1 MTTKIAEKSEAVF
14 AVRPARTRLLVGS
27 RMAGNKAAGGTRPR
41 RVPAFISADEA
52 YYWTRE
58 WQQDV
63 LESMQALR
71 AGEYED
77 FDSDDPNDVARWLL
91 SVDKDDCV

>member
-1 MTTKIAEKSEAVF
+1 MTITIANSSERVF
-14 AVRPARTRLLVGS
+14 LSRASRTPSLPAS
-27 RMAGNKAAGGTRPR
+27 RMASNGPTGAPR

-63 LESMQALR
+63 LMSMQALR
-71 AGEYED
+71 EGEFED
-77 FDSDDPNDVARWLL
+77 FDSDDPNDVAHWLL
-91 SVDKDDCV
+91 SVDEDDCA